1 MKKNFIS
8 LMLLALIVTSCDL
21 GPSKC
26 DCKENFWDPNN
37 KKYGEVLVW
46 ENTGIYGGTNITK
59 RKKMMNQFSNMV
71 SFKDLSNEDKKLREK
86 CLKKYPAHSEVMNT
100 KCK

>member
-1 MKKNFIS
+1 MKKKITA
-8 LMLLALIVTSCDL
+8 MTLLILTLSSCGF

-26 DCKENFWDPNN
+26 DCMDNFWDPSN

-59 RKKMMNQFSNMV
+59 RKKMMNRYSNMV

-86 CLKKYPAHSEVMNT
+86 CLKKYPAETEVMT
-100 KCK
+100 AECK